1 MRTPISNLLSA
12 HRAVIEST
20 QDIGLKGVEVAT
32 RFFELH
38 TQAAQGMLASGSD
51 AAHGGVPDAVAMARG
66 SAEYT
71 QRAVSLAWQTH
82 AELTQLVN
90 RQVAARQVARADRA
104 AGHVAQARAVQVN
117 DAEAGGL
124 EAGVDAEDAHGV
136 G

>member
-1 MRTPISNLLSA
+1 MRTPISNLLAA

-32 RFFELH
+32 RFFELQ
-38 TQAAQGMLASGSD
+38 TQAAQGMLASGGD
-51 AAHGGVPDAVAMARG
+51 AAHGGMPDAVAMARG

-90 RQVAARQVARADRA
+90 RQVGQLQTLFNELLTAAIHMQGSIRT
-104 AGHVAQARAVQVN
+104 H
-117 DAEAGGL
+117 EAGLGGRRHAPAK
-124 EAGVDAEDAHGV
+124 AGTETA
-136 G
+136 

>member
-1 MRTPISNLLSA
+1 MRTPISNLLAA

-32 RFFELH
+32 RFFELQ

-51 AAHGGVPDAVAMARG
+51 AAHGGLPDAVAMARG

-90 RQVAARQVARADRA
+90 RQVGQLQALFNELLAAAIQMQGSVRS
-104 AGHVAQARAVQVN
+104 H
-117 DAEAGGL
+117 EAGPVTRRHATAKVGT
-124 EAGVDAEDAHGV
+124 EAA
-136 G
+136 

>member
-1 MRTPISNLLSA
+1 MRTPISNLLAA
-12 HRAVIEST
+12 HRAVIERT

-32 RFFELH
+32 RFFELQ

-51 AAHGGVPDAVAMARG
+51 AAHGGLPDAVAMARG

-90 RQVAARQVARADRA
+90 RQVGQLQTLFNELLAAAIQMQGSVRPLDSATAGRRHAKA
-104 AGHVAQARAVQVN
+104 ATEPA
-117 DAEAGGL
+117 
-124 EAGVDAEDAHGV
+124 
-136 G
+136 

>member
-38 TQAAQGMLASGSD
+38 TQVAQGMLASGSD
-51 AAHGGVPDAVAMARG
+51 AAHGGLPDAVALARG
-66 SAEYT
+66 TAEYT

-82 AELTQLVN
+82 AELSQLVN
-90 RQVAARQVARADRA
+90 RQAGQLQVLFNELLAAAIQMQGAVRAP
-104 AGHVAQARAVQVN
+104 
-117 DAEAGGL
+117 
-124 EAGVDAEDAHGV
+124 EAGVAGRRQTAAKTSSESA
-136 G
+136 